1 MLFTHAKKTQNQNQ
15 TNKTTKQTNKNQK
28 EKRSKDFKLKSI
40 PIIVKQISLKL
51 QNTYEHCTL
60 LI

>member
-1 MLFTHAKKTQNQNQ
+1 MLFTHTKPKANKQ
-15 TNKTTKQTNKNQK
+15 NKTTHKTPSHTKK
-28 EKRSKDFKLKSI
+28 EKRSKDVKLKSI
-40 PIIVKQISLKL
+40 PIIGEQTSLKL